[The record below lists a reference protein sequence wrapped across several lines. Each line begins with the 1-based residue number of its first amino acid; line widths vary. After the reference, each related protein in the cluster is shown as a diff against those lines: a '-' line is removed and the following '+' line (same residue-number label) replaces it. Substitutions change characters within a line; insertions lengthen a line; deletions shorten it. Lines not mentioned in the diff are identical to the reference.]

1 METQVQTISDEALAA
16 AAEWWAKAID
26 RPKFD
31 NGGTDEANMLSRM
44 LMTIQAQPVTE
55 AQLDTFKTRL
65 IELLREKS
73 PVESLRPDLCLHV
86 DYHADQVLCDA
97 ADAAGIQHENFPW
110 KTVMWIDADGGGKVT
125 VRHGYGAETQLVYGD
140 PIFTVY
146 GVSKYLIEWAAGRKS
161 ADRPGL
167 REFYQQ
173 GKDCEQAIGRL
184 AAALKFRNW
193 PAPELT
199 DSERVASVDGTREYA
214 YLEILG
220 GIVNDQVELART
232 EPSPETYLA
241 AILAYTRLS
250 NQMAGWCAV
259 LTTSE

>member
-16 AAEWWAKAID
+16 AAGWWAKAIQ

-31 NGGTDEANMLSRM
+31 NGGTDDANMLARM
-44 LMTIQAQPVTE
+44 LMTVQAQHIPEDFVE
-55 AQLDTFKTRL
+55 AFQQKLS
-65 IELLREKS
+65 ELMRARS
-73 PVESLRPDLCLHV
+73 PVESIRPGLTIVV
-86 DYHADQVLCDA
+86 DYHPDPILCEA
-97 ADAAGIQHENFPW
+97 ADATGIPHDNFPW
-110 KTVMWIDADGGGKVT
+110 KTVMWIEPDGGGQVT
-125 VRHGYGAETQLVYGD
+125 VKHGYGADTQLVFGD

-173 GKDCEQAIGRL
+173 GKDCEKAIGRL
-184 AAALKFRNW
+184 AEALKFRNW

-199 DSERVASVDGTREYA
+199 DSERVASVDATQEYA
-214 YLEILG
+214 HLEILG
-220 GIVNDQVELART
+220 GIVNDQVELARR

-241 AILAYTRLS
+241 AILAYTHLS
-250 NQMAGWCAV
+250 NQMAAWCAA
-259 LTTSE
+259 LTSE

>member
-16 AAEWWAKAID
+16 AADWWAKAIQ

-31 NGGTDEANMLSRM
+31 NGGTDDANMLSRM
-44 LMTIQAQPVTE
+44 LMYIQAQHIPEPLVEAFRKKLTE
-55 AQLDTFKTRL
+55 MMRERTPAGSPYLGLTISVDYDPDL
-65 IELLREKS
+65 ILRE
-73 PVESLRPDLCLHV
+73 
-86 DYHADQVLCDA
+86 A
-97 ADAAGIQHENFPW
+97 ADATGIPHGNFPW
-110 KTVMWIDADGGGKVT
+110 KTVMWLEPDGGGQVT
-125 VRHGYGAETQLVYGD
+125 VRHGYGAETQLVFGD

-146 GVSKYLIEWAAGRKS
+146 GVSRYLIEWAAGRKGT
-161 ADRPGL
+161 DRPGL

-173 GKDCEQAIGRL
+173 GRDCEHAIGRL
-184 AAALKFRNW
+184 AEALKFRNW

-199 DSERVASVDGTREYA
+199 DSERVASVDGSKEYA

-220 GIVNDQVELART
+220 GIVNEQVELART
-232 EPSPETYLA
+232 TPSPETYLA

-250 NQMAGWCAV
+250 NQMAAWCAV